1 MRKKRS
7 RWDVGPEGADVVLR
21 AKRQRC
27 SPCYQSLGEF
37 ITWVEECDLCTVYTK
52 LAQVLPILRQLDR
65 MVGMESLKRSV
76 IDQVLF
82 SLQRLCSHRDSMH
95 HTVLYGPPGSGKTS
109 TARILGR
116 LYAALGLLSTT
127 RFSVAC
133 RADLIGQYLGSTTQK
148 TQRVL
153 EDSLGGV
160 LFIDEFYSLGNRENR
175 DSYSKECLDC
185 LVAFMSEHAR
195 DFILIV
201 AGYKDAIDQNIFA
214 ANEGLKRRFPFRY
227 ELTQYSASDL
237 RSIFVEQ
244 VASAGWHLENDD
256 TLPIELIEENKQ
268 YFANSGG
275 DTLNLFNKATL
286 AYAKRAFADYSVMF
300 KVLSRADI
308 EAGLEQHK
316 LHSGKEDD
324 TWESVRHMYT

>member
-7 RWDVGPEGADVVLR
+7 RWDVGPDGTDVKVKS
-21 AKRQRC
+21 KRPKL
-27 SPCYQSLGEF
+27 SPRYESLGEF
-37 ITWVEECDLCTVYTK
+37 IRWAEECDLCMVYAR
-52 LAQVLPILRQLDR
+52 LRQVLPILRELDR
-65 MVGMESLKRSV
+65 MVGMVSLKKSV

-82 SLQRLCSHRDSMH
+82 SVQGLCSHRDAMH

-109 TARILGR
+109 TAKILGR
-116 LYAALGLLSTT
+116 LYAALGLLS
-127 RFSVAC
+127 RGHFRVAC

-153 EDSLGGV
+153 EASLGGV

-185 LVAFMSEHAR
+185 MVAFMSEHAQ

-201 AGYKDAIDQNIFA
+201 AGYKDAIDRNIFA

-227 ELTQYSASDL
+227 ELSQYSATDL
-237 RSIFVEQ
+237 KSIFVEQ
-244 VASAGWHLENDD
+244 VRSAGWHLEDEG
-256 TLPIELIEENKQ
+256 TLPVELIETNKHF
-268 YFANSGG
+268 FANSGG

-286 AYAKRAFADYSVMF
+286 AYAKRAFADFSVMF
-300 KVLSRADI
+300 KVLSCADI

-316 LHSGKEDD
+316 SHSDKEDD

>member
-1 MRKKRS
+1 MCAVYAR
-7 RWDVGPEGADVVLR
+7 
-21 AKRQRC
+21 
-27 SPCYQSLGEF
+27 LG
-37 ITWVEECDLCTVYTK
+37 
-52 LAQVLPILRQLDR
+52 QVLPILRQLDR
-65 MVGMESLKRSV
+65 MVGMRSLKKSI

-82 SLQRLCSHRDSMH
+82 SVQGLCNHRDAMH

-109 TARILGR
+109 TAKILGR
-116 LYAALGLLSTT
+116 LYSALGLLSTT

-201 AGYKDAIDQNIFA
+201 AGYKDAIERNCFA

-227 ELTQYSASDL
+227 ELAQYSAGDL
-237 RSIFVEQ
+237 RSIFMEQ
-244 VASAGWHLENDD
+244 VKSAGWHLENEE
-256 TLPIELIEENKQ
+256 TLTTELIETNKQ

-275 DTLNLFNKATL
+275 DTLNLFEKATL
-286 AYAKRAFADYSVMF
+286 AYAKRAFADFSVMY

-308 EAGLEQHK
+308 EAGLEEHK
-316 LHSGKEDD
+316 SHSGTRDD